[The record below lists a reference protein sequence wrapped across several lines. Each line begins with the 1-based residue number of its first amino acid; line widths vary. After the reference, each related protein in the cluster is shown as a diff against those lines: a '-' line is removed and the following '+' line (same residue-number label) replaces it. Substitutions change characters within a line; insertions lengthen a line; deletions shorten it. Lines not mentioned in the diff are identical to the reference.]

1 MSLAGYSDREI
12 QKLGRWRSITFVE
25 YIRESLSTFSEGI
38 SSKMKKCFGFT
49 SLEGGVYRDVT
60 ENVLATEYNENVST
74 GAAAA

>member
-1 MSLAGYSDREI
+1 M
-12 QKLGRWRSITFVE
+12 E

-49 SLEGGVYRDVT
+49 SLEGGAYRDVT
-60 ENVLATEYNENVST
+60 ENVLATEYNVNVSD